1 MTVDELE
8 QIKQIQCGDQQRLE
22 RFLTEKK
29 PLVNL
34 ACRPYFFKGGDESDL
49 AEEATIG
56 LVSAVMT
63 FDSSKND
70 NFDGYAVTL
79 MRRRIIN
86 AVKSSNRLK
95 HSVLNDSEPLTVAVG
110 EDGAEFERAA
120 VSEDPI
126 DRYLT
131 EESVERFYQSAKR
144 VLTEGEYRVLELFLE
159 GYSYREIAEKTGA
172 SAKDVDNTIY
182 RVKKKIKRSR
192 GLFYDDEQND
202 EA

>member
-1 MTVDELE
+1 MTNDELKK
-8 QIKQIQCGDQQRLE
+8 IAQIQCGDQGQLE

-95 HSVLNDSEPLTVAVG
+95 HSVLNESEPLTLAVG
-110 EDGAEFERAA
+110 EDGAEFERTA

>member
-8 QIKQIQCGDQQRLE
+8 QIKKIQNGDQESLE

-29 PLVNL
+29 SLVNL

-63 FDSSKND
+63 FDGSKND

-95 HSVLNDSEPLTVAVG
+95 HSVLNESEPLTVAVG
-110 EDGAEFERAA
+110 EDGAEFERSA

-172 SAKDVDNTIY
+172 SAKDVDNAIY

-202 EA
+202 ET